1 MSYYLHSIQN
11 VTSYSGSTFS
21 RDFTNFTKM
30 LMKSKCFIIQL
41 SSFCLLE
48 FLNIFKYF
56 KIQLNCFLFS
66 FYLHS

>member
-11 VTSYSGSTFS
+11 VTSYSSNTFS

-30 LMKSKCFIIQL
+30 LMKSKCFVMKL

-48 FLNIFKYF
+48 FLNILK
-56 KIQLNCFLFS
+56 
-66 FYLHS
+66 